1 MRALYI
7 GCGDHHVCSSRR
19 NARTRAIA
27 EPTSA
32 TCQPGSASHAANVV
46 GLPGAPSANAPTT
59 NSAAVTQPESKSPA
73 DTVCAGALSHRTAAS
88 RTTKPRTASP
98 TGTSSHQLPNGT
110 PTTTSRH
117 PASTST
123 AEGTRSGLAA
133 RFTRSSSAVSA
144 LVSCHSTAATTSPPT
159 AQPNTTRSTLAVPRS
174 AGVSP
179 GTSASTAPTQANGPT
194 TSAALITQPAVAASN
209 SLPSPGQLC
218 ERYRA
223 WRRIRAVSGAPSAYG
238 SGSSGSA
245 SGCRSPCEETPT
257 YPPPETVA
265 RYCAFDGDHAVPANA
280 CSTPELNAADRIPPP
295 DSPIPYA
302 TPGNSPSGER
312 NQLPSTHGNGSP
324 TSPSGTSGG
333 NCGGC
338 DHGSRNRAVPM
349 SRAHSAS
356 PSATASNSHLAVDA
370 TRTSRAGPPNHS
382 SAFSTRSATAG
393 DTASVRPKRPRNGP
407 NPARCR
413 APQPVA
419 VRRKAV

>member
-1 MRALYI
+1 HVSGSSGLASAGPGPRCRANVDAMRALYI

-19 NARTRAIA
+19 NATTSATA
-27 EPTSA
+27 EATSA

-174 AGVSP
+174 AGVST
-179 GTSASTAPTQANGPT
+179 GTSASTAPTHANGPA

-312 NQLPSTHGNGSP
+312 NQLPSTHGHGSP

-382 SAFSTRSATAG
+382 SAFSTRS
-393 DTASVRPKRPRNGP
+393 
-407 NPARCR
+407 
-413 APQPVA
+413 
-419 VRRKAV
+419 